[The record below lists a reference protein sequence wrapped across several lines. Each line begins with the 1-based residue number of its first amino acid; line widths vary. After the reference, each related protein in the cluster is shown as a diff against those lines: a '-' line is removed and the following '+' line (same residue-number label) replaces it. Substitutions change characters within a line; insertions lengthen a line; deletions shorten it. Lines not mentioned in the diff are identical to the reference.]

1 MKYNH
6 ILIATD
12 LLEGSEKI
20 AKRAF
25 ELAQE
30 FAAKLSIIHVVEPLP
45 GYGYAF
51 IAPAEI
57 ESQLI
62 EEAKKQLMDVA
73 KQYTIAEENVHVV
86 LGPTKIE
93 ILEIAEKNGV
103 DLVVVGTHERHGLG
117 HLLGSTANAVIHSSK
132 CDVLTVRLD
141 ANK

>member
-20 AKRAF
+20 AKRAV
-25 ELAQE
+25 EMAQE

-62 EEAKKQLMDVA
+62 DEAKKQLIELA
-73 KQYTIAEENVHVV
+73 KKYTISEENVHVV
-86 LGPTKIE
+86 LGPTKVE
-93 ILEIAEKNGV
+93 ILEVAEKTGV
-103 DLVVVGTHERHGLG
+103 DLIVVGTHTRHGLG
-117 HLLGSTANAVIHSSK
+117 HLLGSTANAVIHGSK
-132 CDVLTVRLD
+132 CDVLTVRID
-141 ANK
+141 TV